1 MSRPASG
8 RPTSW
13 FLFAF
18 LLLLPS
24 LAPAQTIS
32 FTFDDGFDTRKEPA
46 AASLNAELLAGL
58 ARHRVTAMLFPAGRN
73 VDTEAGLALVNDWS
87 RAGHAIG
94 NHTFSHR
101 SLGAKT
107 MTLAEFTTDVQEAER
122 LFSGIPGWTPRLRFP
137 YLKEGDTA
145 EKRDGMRAW
154 MREHGYK
161 PAPVSI
167 DTSDWYYNQRYQQ
180 LLQAGPT
187 DKMPVLRQAYLDHLK
202 DRAMYYDG
210 LAKTVLSR
218 RPSHVMLLHTNALNA
233 AFIGD
238 VIEMFRS
245 LGWSVVSPSA
255 AFTDPIYAR
264 EPRTLP
270 AGESILWALA
280 SDAGIKDLRYPAE
293 DGEYE
298 EPILEKLGL

>member
-1 MSRPASG
+1 MKR
-8 RPTSW
+8 
-13 FLFAF
+13 FFFFVF
-18 LLLLPS
+18 LLLRPS

-32 FTFDDGFDTRKEPA
+32 FTFDDGFDPRKEPA

-73 VDTEAGLALVNDWS
+73 VDTEAGRNLVAEWS

-94 NHTFSHR
+94 NHTFSHQ

-107 MTLAEFTTDVQEAER
+107 MALAEFTADVQEAER

-167 DTSDWYYNQRYQQ
+167 DTSDWYYNERYQQ
-180 LLQAGPT
+180 LLKAGRTEQVP
-187 DKMPVLRQAYLDHLK
+187 KLRQAYLDHLK

-218 RPSHVMLLHTNALNA
+218 RPSHVILLHTNALNA

-245 LGWSVVSPSA
+245 LGWSVIRPSA
-255 AFTDPIYAR
+255 AFADPLYSR

-280 SDAGIKDLRYPAE
+280 SDAGVKDLRYPAE
-293 DGEYE
+293 DGQYE
-298 EPILEKLGL
+298 KPILDKLGL